1 MAPKKKLRNDDARLR
16 LGAIGLTPSQM
27 REVVDILSEDQSKL
41 ESGRVALGFS
51 KRQMRAS
58 LALLYDSIERVI
70 TVTTRGGRDLCV
82 SFADPASLLEAV
94 LTHNDDVYEC
104 FATAYDRFPCT
115 ADRPWRW
122 VFGFDECWSGN
133 PMAESGRKSMVLSF
147 SFREFALLSLTIA
160 ASSSM
165 WFTTCVLQASVLKDV
180 DGQWSC
186 IFAHIVRMAFV
197 SEGGGF
203 ARAGVIIACRGR
215 VFRLFARVANI
226 LADGDG
232 FKQLLQWKGANGM
245 KCCPVCDNV
254 VSKPDVAK
262 RSAHLCDLSCTTRS
276 DFVLHDH
283 STLKALVQ
291 KVFKHKLDCLDGN
304 ISAESRDRFIMATG
318 YDPSTNG
325 IWADA
330 DVVDVLRVADTI
342 TLDWVHCAVSDG
354 YLCHEIAWYI
364 QDPATG
370 ATSEAFEAFCAIGW
384 TYTSNSRRESPFK
397 MLRRV
402 IDEKSLS
409 GHKRPSISDILS
421 FLSVLY
427 FWLGSHAQSDSRDAL
442 IKGIKVVFT
451 IQHIK
456 YHRCRDAGEIERRAL
471 ELLAAY
477 EEYMVATVLSNG
489 GEWLIP
495 KHHWMWHIA
504 SQYVASQGI
513 MYDCLIVE
521 RLHRRVKKFSRR
533 ILNRSKFERSVLELV
548 TAAHCFD
555 GHLHDASYLGGRSKK
570 APSLDSARR
579 LAPQC
584 ASAAS
589 DNCVIHG
596 HMKLVTGDFVRKLGA
611 GGFCGRVREAV
622 ELTSKHDIRVLIDVY
637 EVVNA
642 TESSWNILQGV
653 VGGCI
658 AVTSFGGDSHW
669 QHAAAWREMG
679 SHVFTVLR
687 PT

>member
-94 LTHNDDVYEC
+94 LRHNDDVYEC

-276 DFVLHDH
+276 DFVFHDH

-304 ISAESRDRFIMATG
+304 ISVQSRDRFIMAAGYAPPAPTG
-318 YDPSTNG
+318 SG
-325 IWADA
+325 QMRMW
-330 DVVDVLRVADTI
+330 
-342 TLDWVHCAVSDG
+342 WMSSG
-354 YLCHEIAWYI
+354 
-364 QDPATG
+364 
-370 ATSEAFEAFCAIGW
+370 
-384 TYTSNSRRESPFK
+384 SRTR
-397 MLRRV
+397 
-402 IDEKSLS
+402 
-409 GHKRPSISDILS
+409 
-421 FLSVLY
+421 
-427 FWLGSHAQSDSRDAL
+427 
-442 IKGIKVVFT
+442 
-451 IQHIK
+451 
-456 YHRCRDAGEIERRAL
+456 
-471 ELLAAY
+471 
-477 EEYMVATVLSNG
+477 
-489 GEWLIP
+489 
-495 KHHWMWHIA
+495 
-504 SQYVASQGI
+504 
-513 MYDCLIVE
+513 
-521 RLHRRVKKFSRR
+521 
-533 ILNRSKFERSVLELV
+533 
-548 TAAHCFD
+548 
-555 GHLHDASYLGGRSKK
+555 
-570 APSLDSARR
+570 
-579 LAPQC
+579 
-584 ASAAS
+584 
-589 DNCVIHG
+589 
-596 HMKLVTGDFVRKLGA
+596 
-611 GGFCGRVREAV
+611 
-622 ELTSKHDIRVLIDVY
+622 
-637 EVVNA
+637 
-642 TESSWNILQGV
+642 
-653 VGGCI
+653 
-658 AVTSFGGDSHW
+658 
-669 QHAAAWREMG
+669 
-679 SHVFTVLR
+679 
-687 PT
+687 